1 MILVDTPGI
10 GDQNQEQ
17 AANLMMEY
25 LPNAFAIVFVLS
37 VANSGGIQ
45 TDRVFTNSHFHVY
58 FVKVEINFKD
68 GN

>member
-10 GDQNQEQ
+10 SDKNQEK

-25 LPNAFAIVFVLS
+25 LPNAFAIVFVLN

-45 TDRVFTNSHFHVY
+45 TDRVLQIHIFT
-58 FVKVEINFKD
+58 FVSITSKSN
-68 GN
+68 